1 MLLAHV
7 SLFLFITVLPYKER
21 LQYTPQPF
29 SDIIACITAMR
40 FIPGQSVHRL
50 NLAHGFRH
58 ISMPEEKFPI
68 YPKLLKKK
76 TIDHSQLTV
85 QTKSKTINDLRCSF
99 TSFIPSIFW
108 RQDLNLRHHGYKP
121 CALPAAPLLY
131 WVSQLNQIWCFH
143 QAALPC
149 CRGTESGIFVM

>member
-58 ISMPEEKFPI
+58 ISMPEEKFSI
-68 YPKLLKKK
+68 YPKLLLLINHRKQNPHHPSSTSTSSIRKFNSFPA
-76 TIDHSQLTV
+76 ISWFA
-85 QTKSKTINDLRCSF
+85 SKVIVVSPFAATF
-99 TSFIPSIFW
+99 TGNGCP
-108 RQDLNLRHHGYKP
+108 Y
-121 CALPAAPLLY
+121 
-131 WVSQLNQIWCFH
+131 
-143 QAALPC
+143 
-149 CRGTESGIFVM
+149 